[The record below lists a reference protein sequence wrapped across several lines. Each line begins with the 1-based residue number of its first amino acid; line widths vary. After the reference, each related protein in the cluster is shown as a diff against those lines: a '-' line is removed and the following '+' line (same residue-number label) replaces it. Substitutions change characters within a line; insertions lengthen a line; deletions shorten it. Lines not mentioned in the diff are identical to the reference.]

1 MSINTKT
8 INIWGEQA
16 KKICDEKKINVK
28 KLKSEFDHIYFAWDE
43 NYDYHRKY
51 YSERIQQ
58 FPLFIIDVINK
69 YQIEKILNYVY
80 KKKLSIRICGGRHS
94 SQLTSP
100 EVLVDV
106 SRIDYIKINKNMLIV
121 GGGATQGACNDFIY
135 EYGKK
140 NNISLHY
147 NFGHFTHGKC
157 FQFPGGS
164 AASVGITG
172 ISGVGGIG
180 NLRRKYGMTIDSIR
194 SITLT
199 LPPTHNHK
207 AKTICITNSIDDKYS
222 DLFWAICGG
231 GANNFG
237 IVSEITYELFEID
250 YAIQYEIVFEPSQTQ
265 KIINLWGSKSLELP
279 DEFTEE
285 LALGSTFDSKSL
297 SISGFYVVKKNQ
309 SKKEAEKYVM
319 DKLSYLGGKITLKY
333 NNYECIYE
341 DVVKNRTFDNF
352 SLTQTIFTN
361 KIPTD
366 ILIQAINASTKIKS
380 NTSIEIELLGGKFK
394 SNKTGSF
401 SFRDANYFIV
411 ITSKWDNLEDSQQNQ
426 SWLNDYYKLLIPD
439 ALGVYLGFPITFT
452 NIDYPNNIYY
462 PFTYEKL
469 KKIKSKYD
477 PDNVLSYTGTL

>member
-16 KKICDEKKINVK
+16 KKICEEKKINIK
-28 KLKSEFDHIYFAWDE
+28 KLKSQFDYIYFAWDE

-58 FPLFIIDVINK
+58 FPLFIIDVINSK
-69 YQIEKILNYVY
+69 QIETILNYIY

-94 SQLTSP
+94 SQLVSP
-100 EVLVDV
+100 EVLIDV
-106 SRIDYIKINKNMLIV
+106 SRIDYIKIKKNILTL
-121 GGGATQGACNDFIY
+121 GGGSTQGAANDFLY
-135 EYGKK
+135 NYSKK
-140 NNISLHY
+140 NNISFHY
-147 NFGHFTHGKC
+147 NFGHYTHGKSS
-157 FQFPGGS
+157 QFPGGS
-164 AASVGITG
+164 AASVGISG
-172 ISGVGGIG
+172 ISSAGGIG

-199 LPPTHNHK
+199 LSPTNKYK
-207 AKTICITNSIDDKYS
+207 AKTIQITNSSDDAHAE
-222 DLFWAICGG
+222 LFWAICGG

-237 IVSEITYELFEID
+237 IVSEIQYELYEVAD
-250 YAIQYEIVFEPSQTQ
+250 AIQYEITFESSQTE
-265 KIINLWGSKSLELP
+265 KIINLWASKSIGLP

-285 LALGSTFDSKSL
+285 LVLGSTFGSKSL

-309 SKKEAEKYVM
+309 SKEEAEKYVI
-319 DKLSYLGGKITLKY
+319 DNLSYLGGKITLKY
-333 NNYECIYE
+333 NNYENLYE
-341 DVVKNRTFDNF
+341 DAVKNRTFDNF
-352 SLTQTIFTN
+352 SLTQTIFAN
-361 KIPTD
+361 SIPTE
-366 ILIQAINASTKIKS
+366 ILINAINASTKLKS

-411 ITSKWDNLEDSQQNQ
+411 ITSKWDNLKDSQQNQ
-426 SWLNDYYKLLIPD
+426 SWLNEYYKLLVPN

-452 NIDYPNNIYY
+452 NIPYKKNIYY
-462 PFTYEKL
+462 PYTYEKL

-477 PDNVLSYTGTL
+477 PDNVLTICGTL